1 MKSKFVFF
9 VLALLICGVTY
20 AVVQENSGAQ
30 NTSQQNTG
38 SSNTMGSSSMS
49 ATGMTHTGTITKI
62 DEKNHSIT
70 IRENSMGSMGNSG
83 MSGSNPEETAGN
95 PGSTTNPNDTGST
108 GSTGST
114 GNTGSSTGNTGN
126 TGSSGTMGSSNAHSS
141 HSSSMKG
148 GTHTFKFNT
157 ATRFGTTDT
166 SKGTGSIS
174 DLKVGDT
181 VSFSTDNSG
190 MITSISKQSR

>member
-1 MKSKFVFF
+1 MKTKFMFF

-30 NTSQQNTG
+30 NTQTPTQQQNTG
-38 SSNTMGSSSMS
+38 SSMSMTSMS
-49 ATGMTHTGTITKI
+49 HTGTITKI

-70 IRENSMGSMGNSG
+70 IRENSMGSSSG

-95 PGSTTNPNDTGST
+95 PGSTTNPNDTGN
-108 GSTGST
+108 TGST
-114 GNTGSSTGNTGN
+114 GNTGTTGN
-126 TGSSGTMGSSNAHSS
+126 TGSSGTMGSSKENAHSS
-141 HSSSMKG
+141 HAMKG

-157 ATRFGTTDT
+157 STSFGTTDT

-174 DLKVGDT
+174 DFKVGDI
-181 VSFSTDNSG
+181 VSFSTDTSG
-190 MITSISKQSR
+190 IITSIEKQKR